1 MTGNP
6 EVKTL
11 AVWGGCRI
19 CGEEISYAPPAG
31 LASVDP
37 DVLFSQTF
45 LREHRELFHA
55 MNNYHADCL
64 RQKFPNPEE
73 LFVSGFFWGEK
84 FHDGDYSNCVMGG
97 IVLEKVG
104 LEFKVLSFNDSP
116 RNKRKGGESF
126 EFEFLTEDEIMVRTY
141 GRLTSGKEGKQDES
155 IVSGAEFTGA
165 LFNLLLRERLDLFQA
180 FQNEE
185 IEFLFQAK
193 HDPTPYSPSW
203 EGFQEFLVDYNKVVA
218 STESLTSPRFNG
230 TVVETINYPRPQ
242 GGGVW
247 T

>member
-6 EVKTL
+6 EAKTL

-19 CGEEISYAPPAG
+19 CGEEISYAPLGG

-37 DVLFSQTF
+37 DALFSQTF
-45 LREHRELFHA
+45 LREHGELFYA
-55 MNNYHADCL
+55 VNNYHADCL

-84 FHDGDYSNCVMGG
+84 FHDGDYSNCVTGG

-104 LEFKVLSFNDSP
+104 LEFKVFSFNDSS

-126 EFEFLTEDEIMVRTY
+126 EFEFLTEDEIMVRIY
-141 GRLTSGKEGKQDES
+141 NRLTSKKEGKQDES
-155 IVSGAEFTGA
+155 VISGAEFTRA
-165 LFNLLLRERLDLFQA
+165 LFDLLLRERLDLFQA

-193 HDPTPYSPSW
+193 YDSAPYSPSW
-203 EGFQEFLVDYNKVVA
+203 EGFQEFLVNYNKVVDA
-218 STESLTSPRFNG
+218 TKSLTSPRFND
-230 TVVETINYPRPQ
+230 TVVETVKLTPY
-242 GGGVW
+242 
-247 T
+247 